1 MGIWLLP
8 WNVKEKED
16 RSFSVVTALD
26 FQENRKGVVGIMWH
40 SALKS
45 ERRRD
50 EKKNNNA
57 GQGRAESGGIHKYV
71 HVWIVQA
78 EEL

>member
-1 MGIWLLP
+1 MGKWLLP

-26 FQENRKGVVGIMWH
+26 FQENRKGGVGIMWH

-45 ERRRD
+45 KETRRG
-50 EKKNNNA
+50 KKTTR
-57 GQGRAESGGIHKYV
+57 QGRAESVSIHKYV